1 MRRNLAMGTLAVA
14 CIVLGVWAT
23 RGGEGGKTKPL
34 GPQELLVQEVR
45 QLRAEVKNLQTQLK
59 AIQAEQVALNRS
71 VALLVQSPWEYR
83 LESFHGGNKREKLAE
98 LLDKMGK
105 KGFEYQNQTASG
117 LYVFRRRL
125 VEGEAASE

>member
-14 CIVLGVWAT
+14 CVVLGGWAT
-23 RGGEGGKTKPL
+23 RGGEGGKAKPL
-34 GPQELLVQEVR
+34 GPQELLVREVGE
-45 QLRAEVKNLQTQLK
+45 LRGQVKDIQTQLK
-59 AIQAEQVALNRS
+59 ALQAEQAALNRS

-98 LLDKMGK
+98 LLEEMGK
-105 KGFEYQNQTASG
+105 QGFEYQNQTASG

-125 VEGEAASE
+125 VNGKVEPE